1 MDKRGDSLN
10 DEIQEKIN
18 EKQYCGNNNF
28 AEKSKEAE
36 DDMRCVTGN
45 IEQE

>member
-1 MDKRGDSLN
+1 MDKRGGSLN

-36 DDMRCVTGN
+36 DNMRCVKGI